1 MDGARVLVIDDDE
14 TVRLLVRRL
23 IEHAGGEVAEAEGG
37 QEGLRALYDA
47 RPHIV
52 VLDLL
57 MPGLDGWQTLERIRQ
72 ITDVPVVMLSARA
85 DELEKVRAL
94 RAGAD
99 DYVTKPFGAQ
109 ELLARL
115 QAHLRR
121 APSTTRAAGPEL
133 DRGYRDDAVG
143 VDFEHAEATVA
154 GDPLALTPQE
164 FRLLSAFVRHPR
176 RTLSAEQLLGLA
188 WDDPAGDPRR
198 VKVYVGYLRGKLAE
212 AGLDPP
218 PIETVR
224 GFGYRYQPP
233 GSAE

>member
-1 MDGARVLVIDDDE
+1 MEGSRVLVIDDDA
-14 TVRLLVRRL
+14 TIRLLVRRL
-23 IEHAGGEVAEAEGG
+23 CEHAGAHVTEASGG
-37 QEGLRALYDA
+37 QEGLRALYDE

-52 VLDLL
+52 VLDVV
-57 MPGLDGWQTLERIRQ
+57 MPELDGWQTLERIRQ

-94 RAGAD
+94 QAGAD
-99 DYVTKPFGAQ
+99 DYVTKPFGTQ

-115 QAHLRR
+115 QAHVRR
-121 APSTTRAAGPEL
+121 AAAAGRTGEQEPERRYS
-133 DRGYRDDAVG
+133 DGAVS
-143 VDFEHAEATVA
+143 VDFEHAEATVE
-154 GDPLALTPQE
+154 GKGLLLTPQE

-176 RTLSAEQLLGLA
+176 RTLSPEQLLSLA
-188 WDDPAGDPRR
+188 WDDPSGDARR
-198 VKVYVGYLRGKLAE
+198 VKVYVGYLRNKLTE

-233 GSAE
+233 SPV